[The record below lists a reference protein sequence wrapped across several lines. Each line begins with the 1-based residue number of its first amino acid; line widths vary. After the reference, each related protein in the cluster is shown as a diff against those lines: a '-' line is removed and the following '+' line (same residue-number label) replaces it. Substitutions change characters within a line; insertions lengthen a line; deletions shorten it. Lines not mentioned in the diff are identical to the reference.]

1 VREGSL
7 GERGG
12 RGSVCVCV
20 GRFCESGQ
28 AVAGVAGVQKMA
40 GRQSVRELSVSEC
53 FVSLMKPPAPYT
65 SF

>member
-1 VREGSL
+1 M
-7 GERGG
+7 
-12 RGSVCVCV
+12 CVCV